1 MRFYPHFIL
10 AKDRSPDF
18 ASTARNYIPAKAGI
32 FALFRLAFA
41 TAAELSSLALLR
53 TSKS

>member
-1 MRFYPHFIL
+1 MGFYPHFIL

-18 ASTARNYIPAKAGI
+18 ASTARNLSPPRGGAG
-32 FALFRLAFA
+32 ALFRLAFA
-41 TAAELSSLALLR
+41 TATGLSPLALQR

>member
-10 AKDRSPDF
+10 VKDRSPGF
-18 ASTARNYIPAKAGI
+18 ASTARNLV
-32 FALFRLAFA
+32 ALFRLAFA